1 MSSTSLPDFSGVTQ
15 LLQLYFDGLYTSDAK
30 ILAEVFHPHA
40 LYCSAVEGEVV
51 LRNMEDYL
59 PLVAARASPDSR
71 KEQRNDH
78 IENIEFAGA
87 SVASAR
93 VRCRIGERHFV
104 DFLSLIHTGDAWKII
119 AKVFHFTHH
128 PSAQSEN

>member
-1 MSSTSLPDFSGVTQ
+1 MSATSSPDFSGVTQ

-30 ILAEVFHPHA
+30 ILAEVFHPNA

-51 LRNMEDYL
+51 LRDMGNYL
-59 PLVAARASPDSR
+59 PLVNARASPHSR
-71 KEQRNDH
+71 KEPRDDH
-78 IENIEFAGA
+78 IESIEFAGP
-87 SVASAR
+87 SVAWAR

-119 AKVFHFTHH
+119 AKVFHFTQHL
-128 PSAQSEN
+128 SAQPVN